1 MKMKERICYLSL
13 MLLLMAGCQF
23 GGDKEEYAISDA
35 ELIQMILE
43 AEKVEIDI
51 TELPEQSRTYVQD
64 DSEYDEIGSHFASE
78 LGYEVE
84 RIGNGHRSGHRNEVY
99 FNLEG
104 RKLDPNDW
112 GDKGRD
118 WGIVKEDWECFH
130 LVFPITFD
138 MPDGSTITVETDD
151 EDGWSEIKSWYEA
164 NPGSE
169 ERPMMQFPVVIFFD
183 EETMTIDD
191 HEDLREAYLE
201 CRSEREGDWERD
213 EDGRACFELVYP
225 VTFTMPDGS
234 SLTIENGDE
243 GWDELKDWYDE
254 NEGYEEVRP
263 EIQYPVDIVYETEE
277 GDSTVTLNNDEEM
290 EDAKQE
296 CRGEWQEG
304 DEEECFEYV
313 LPIAFTMPDGSTI
326 TIEDED
332 GWYLLR
338 RWYEENGDSEE
349 EPQLQYPVDIVYET
363 EEGESTVT
371 LNNDE
376 ELEAAYSDCED
387 DEV

>member
-1 MKMKERICYLSL
+1 MKMRERIYCLSL
-13 MLLLMAGCQF
+13 MLLVMAGCQF
-23 GGDKEEYAISDA
+23 GDKEEYAISDA

-43 AEKVEIDI
+43 AEKVEIEI
-51 TELPEQSRTYVQD
+51 TELPEQSRTYVQN

-84 RIGNGHRSGHRNEVY
+84 RIGNGHRSGQRNEVY

-191 HEDLREAYLE
+191 HEHLRDAYLE
-201 CRSEREGDWERD
+201 CHPERDGDWERD

-290 EDAKQE
+290 EEAKQE

-313 LPIAFTMPDGSTI
+313 FPIAFTMPDGSTI

-363 EEGESTVT
+363 EEGELTVT

-376 ELEAAYSDCED
+376 ELETAYSDCED
-387 DEV
+387 DEE

>member
-1 MKMKERICYLSL
+1 
-13 MLLLMAGCQF
+13 
-23 GGDKEEYAISDA
+23 
-35 ELIQMILE
+35 
-43 AEKVEIDI
+43 
-51 TELPEQSRTYVQD
+51 
-64 DSEYDEIGSHFASE
+64 
-78 LGYEVE
+78 
-84 RIGNGHRSGHRNEVY
+84 
-99 FNLEG
+99 
-104 RKLDPNDW
+104 
-112 GDKGRD
+112 
-118 WGIVKEDWECFH
+118 
-130 LVFPITFD
+130 
-138 MPDGSTITVETDD
+138 
-151 EDGWSEIKSWYEA
+151 
-164 NPGSE
+164 
-169 ERPMMQFPVVIFFD
+169 
-183 EETMTIDD
+183 
-191 HEDLREAYLE
+191 
-201 CRSEREGDWERD
+201 
-213 EDGRACFELVYP
+213 
-225 VTFTMPDGS
+225 MPDGS

-376 ELEAAYSDCED
+376 ELEAAYSGCED
-387 DEV
+387 DEE

>member
-1 MKMKERICYLSL
+1 M
-13 MLLLMAGCQF
+13 
-23 GGDKEEYAISDA
+23 
-35 ELIQMILE
+35 
-43 AEKVEIDI
+43 
-51 TELPEQSRTYVQD
+51 PEQSRTYVQN

-84 RIGNGHRSGHRNEVY
+84 RIGNGHRSGQRNEVY

-118 WGIVKEDWECFH
+118 WGIVKEDWECFL

-169 ERPMMQFPVVIFFD
+169 ERPMIQFPVVIFFD

-191 HEDLREAYLE
+191 HEHLRDAYLE
-201 CRSEREGDWERD
+201 CRPERDGDWERD

-290 EDAKQE
+290 EEAKQE
-296 CRGEWQEG
+296 C
-304 DEEECFEYV
+304 
-313 LPIAFTMPDGSTI
+313 LSLIHI
-326 TIEDED
+326 
-332 GWYLLR
+332 
-338 RWYEENGDSEE
+338 
-349 EPQLQYPVDIVYET
+349 
-363 EEGESTVT
+363 
-371 LNNDE
+371 
-376 ELEAAYSDCED
+376 
-387 DEV
+387 